1 MVRESNDHN
10 VFFAVGLASKPALV
24 GLVVLVFEECK
35 KGDWLFVHRWLQPSL
50 KDRN

>member
-24 GLVVLVFEECK
+24 GLVVLVFERKEI
-35 KGDWLFVHRWLQPSL
+35 GSL
-50 KDRN
+50 CIVGYSQV